1 MKKKNRF
8 VTGIVTVGVLFSAAI
23 PFNVL
28 AESPINQIESSNA
41 HSILSKLS
49 KEQRLALQ
57 TVDANP
63 GFTISPDINTSSS
76 ESVNIIVEF
85 QTAPV
90 KINELKQK
98 EKGLQSAPENIK
110 ARIDQEHEEFEKRT
124 KTSLSIQPISKI
136 RKLPVCTN

>member
-1 MKKKNRF
+1 M
-8 VTGIVTVGVLFSAAI
+8 FSTAI

-28 AESPINQIESSNA
+28 AENPINQIESSNA

-76 ESVNIIVEF
+76 EPVNIIVEF

-98 EKGLQSAPENIK
+98 KK
-110 ARIDQEHEEFEKRT
+110 DY
-124 KTSLSIQPISKI
+124 SLLLKI
-136 RKLPVCTN
+136 

>member
-1 MKKKNRF
+1 MLSKQLAWRNNFKNINYRRPINEKKNRF
-8 VTGIVTVGVLFSAAI
+8 VTGIVTAGVLFSTAI

-28 AESPINQIESSNA
+28 AENPINQIESSNA

-76 ESVNIIVEF
+76 EPVNIIVEF

-98 EKGLQSAPENIK
+98 K
-110 ARIDQEHEEFEKRT
+110 RIT
-124 KTSLSIQPISKI
+124 
-136 RKLPVCTN
+136 VCS

>member
-8 VTGIVTVGVLFSAAI
+8 VTGIVTAGVLFSTAI

-63 GFTISPDINTSSS
+63 G
-76 ESVNIIVEF
+76 
-85 QTAPV
+85 
-90 KINELKQK
+90 
-98 EKGLQSAPENIK
+98 LQFH
-110 ARIDQEHEEFEKRT
+110 RY
-124 KTSLSIQPISKI
+124 
-136 RKLPVCTN
+136 

>member
-8 VTGIVTVGVLFSAAI
+8 VTGIVTAGVLLSTAL

-28 AESPINQIESSNA
+28 AENPINQIDSSNA
-41 HSILSKLS
+41 QSLLSKLS
-49 KEQRLALQ
+49 KEQRQALQ
-57 TVDANP
+57 TLDVNP

-76 ESVNIIVEF
+76 EPVNIIVEF

-98 EKGLQSAPENIK
+98 KK
-110 ARIDQEHEEFEKRT
+110 RI
-124 KTSLSIQPISKI
+124 TSCS
-136 RKLPVCTN
+136 

>member
-8 VTGIVTVGVLFSAAI
+8 VTGIVTAGVLLSTAL

-28 AESPINQIESSNA
+28 AENPINQIDSSNA
-41 HSILSKLS
+41 QSLLSKLS
-49 KEQRLALQ
+49 KEQRQALQ
-57 TVDANP
+57 TLDANP

-76 ESVNIIVEF
+76 EPVNIIVEF

-98 EKGLQSAPENIK
+98 EKGLQAAPENIK
-110 ARIDQEHEEFEKRT
+110 ARIDQEHEEFQKD
-124 KTSLSIQPISKI
+124 
-136 RKLPVCTN
+136 

>member
-8 VTGIVTVGVLFSAAI
+8 VTGIVTAGVLFSTAI

-41 HSILSKLS
+41 HSILSKL

-63 GFTISPDINTSSS
+63 G
-76 ESVNIIVEF
+76 
-85 QTAPV
+85 
-90 KINELKQK
+90 
-98 EKGLQSAPENIK
+98 LQFHQILI
-110 ARIDQEHEEFEKRT
+110 RVVL
-124 KTSLSIQPISKI
+124 SL
-136 RKLPVCTN
+136 

>member
-1 MKKKNRF
+1 MLSKQLAWRNNFLKNINYRRPINEKRKNRF
-8 VTGIVTVGVLFSAAI
+8 VTGIVTAGVLFSTAI

-28 AESPINQIESSNA
+28 AENPISQIESSNA

-76 ESVNIIVEF
+76 EPVNIIVEF

-98 EKGLQSAPENIK
+98 EKK
-110 ARIDQEHEEFEKRT
+110 DY
-124 KTSLSIQPISKI
+124 SLLLKI
-136 RKLPVCTN
+136 